1 MSIVHVAFYPS
12 DWLAGTRGLSAEE
25 TGVYITLIAR
35 IYEMAGPIER
45 DDNRLARLCGSRS
58 KRAFVTALEHLISE
72 GKIIEVDGFIT
83 NERAEKE
90 IKNTT
95 EKSAKAR
102 DAAQSRWDKKSNKN
116 KGSTNAG
123 ASPEHRP
130 SICQSEPEP
139 DISKTTNVVLCDLPP
154 SHPSPAND
162 LSEAVAAYN
171 RAAEKAGWPQVR
183 KLTPSR
189 AKSLRARLRD
199 AGGLDGWQEAL
210 RRAYA
215 SDFCR
220 EGWRGFGFDSL
231 AAQQKFTRLMEGN
244 YDNRTDRGGMPA
256 ERQQDRPDPALE
268 QIARLAG
275 IGQAQGHGG
284 G

>member
-1 MSIVHVAFYPS
+1 MSILHVAFYPS

-25 TGVYITLIAR
+25 TGVYITLVSR

-45 DDNRLARLCGSRS
+45 DDNRLSRLCGCKS
-58 KRAFVTALEHLISE
+58 KRAFVAALEHLISE
-72 GKIIEVDGFIT
+72 GKIVQVDGGLT

-90 IKNTT
+90 IKNAT
-95 EKSAKAR
+95 EKSARAKQ
-102 DAAQSRWDKKSNKN
+102 AAQSRWDKKASKN
-116 KGSTNAG
+116 NDANDAD
-123 ASPEHRP
+123 ASPKHSA
-130 SICQSEPEP
+130 SICQLEPEL
-139 DISKTTNVVLCDLPP
+139 DISKTTNVVLGDLPP
-154 SHPSPAND
+154 SQPSPAND

-183 KLTPSR
+183 KLTPQR

-199 AGGLDGWQEAL
+199 VGGLCGWLAAL

-231 AAQQKFTRLMEGN
+231 VSQQKLTRLMEGN
-244 YDNRTDRGGMPA
+244 YDNRTHTPRPADRP
-256 ERQQDRPDPALE
+256 QDRADPALE
-268 QIARLAG
+268 QIARLSG
-275 IGQAQGHGG
+275 IVET
-284 G
+284 